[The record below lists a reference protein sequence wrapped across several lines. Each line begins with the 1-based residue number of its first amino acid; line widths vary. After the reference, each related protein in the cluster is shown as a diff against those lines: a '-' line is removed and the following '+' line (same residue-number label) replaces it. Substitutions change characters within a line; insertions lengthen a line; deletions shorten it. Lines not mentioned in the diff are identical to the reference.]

1 MTTVFKLSD
10 KVAAFKAKLELQR
23 RRVNTG
29 TFYMFHTLAGII
41 EETEV
46 EPSFCQLVH
55 DHLLQ
60 LKKTPKRRMNGSF
73 VNKLGQSTLSLVDD
87 EQLVETANDGDLRSM
102 FETTS
107 NLFAFWVKVKAEYP
121 DIATEALKALLPFH
135 YRQ

>member
-1 MTTVFKLSD
+1 MTAVFKLSD

-29 TFYMFHTLAGII
+29 TFYMFHTVAGIT

-60 LKKTPKRRMNGSF
+60 LSKEFEHYFPIEKDPKTANEWICNSF

-107 NLFAFWVKVKAEYP
+107 NLFAFWVKVKAE
-121 DIATEALKALLPFH
+121 
-135 YRQ
+135 